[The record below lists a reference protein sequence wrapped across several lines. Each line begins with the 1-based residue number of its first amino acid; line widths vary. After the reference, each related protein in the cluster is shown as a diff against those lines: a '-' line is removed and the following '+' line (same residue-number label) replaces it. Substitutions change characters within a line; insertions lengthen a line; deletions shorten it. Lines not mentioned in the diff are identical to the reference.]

1 MFGCKE
7 VGKHKLKP
15 MKKTLLLIAI
25 FQLIFSIKS
34 YSQEWAWGIKA
45 TGDHQRYNALDM
57 DVDIDGNIVVAGY
70 YQENFSLGP
79 FSLYTEDDYYAD
91 IYLAR
96 INSEKEVEWLIHIEA
111 EDSYGD
117 DIAISTDDDDN
128 IYLTGNKDGKIF
140 VTKYNSEGIEIW
152 TNNFDDQYYGYGKSI
167 ALDQYDN
174 VYISGGSGWNFFIAK
189 LDFFGETIWVKDLW
203 HNSSNACNITDID
216 VDKLGNIYFIGVFD
230 IDELVLDN
238 FTLQHNGSWGDD
250 TLWGKMDTDG
260 NFIWIKSSDGR
271 TNSNPQIALTSDN
284 HLYLSGSMYSGITFE
299 NIYIEGI
306 CCQNPKPYIVKYNT
320 SGNIVWALEAHTTNE
335 EKGVPADIKVD
346 YSGNMYLTGSYYSSS
361 TNVNSYLE
369 KYDNDGINQ
378 WRQEFVMYT
387 ADYTEAIDIDNNGF
401 CYYTGYNNSINFID
415 ETQSVTE
422 NTTGIGQLNT
432 TESTYKKTER
442 PKIDRNYLLC
452 ENNSEISLSAI
463 GNDIKWYSDHEI
475 TNEIHTG
482 NDYNLTVTENTILYV
497 TQTINDIES
506 WPKQIIIEVSELPN
520 TELTYDN
527 QILTATYNESFN
539 YEWYYQSTIISGET
553 NNHITVEESTEFS
566 DYSVIITHDHCSIE
580 LNVET
585 LSILDAHF
593 QNHPNINIYPNPTNS
608 LVYIKISD
616 VNVSDIK
623 EIKIYNSLGKNV
635 YRIKNHSSSKIDSVD
650 LSQLET
656 GLYFIN
662 IRYSETFKTFRIIKN

>member
-1 MFGCKE
+1 
-7 VGKHKLKP
+7 
-15 MKKTLLLIAI
+15 
-25 FQLIFSIKS
+25 
-34 YSQEWAWGIKA
+34 
-45 TGDHQRYNALDM
+45 
-57 DVDIDGNIVVAGY
+57 
-70 YQENFSLGP
+70 
-79 FSLYTEDDYYAD
+79 
-91 IYLAR
+91 
-96 INSEKEVEWLIHIEA
+96 
-111 EDSYGD
+111 
-117 DIAISTDDDDN
+117 
-128 IYLTGNKDGKIF
+128 
-140 VTKYNSEGIEIW
+140 
-152 TNNFDDQYYGYGKSI
+152 
-167 ALDQYDN
+167 
-174 VYISGGSGWNFFIAK
+174 
-189 LDFFGETIWVKDLW
+189 
-203 HNSSNACNITDID
+203 
-216 VDKLGNIYFIGVFD
+216 
-230 IDELVLDN
+230 
-238 FTLQHNGSWGDD
+238 
-250 TLWGKMDTDG
+250 
-260 NFIWIKSSDGR
+260 
-271 TNSNPQIALTSDN
+271 
-284 HLYLSGSMYSGITFE
+284 
-299 NIYIEGI
+299 
-306 CCQNPKPYIVKYNT
+306 
-320 SGNIVWALEAHTTNE
+320 
-335 EKGVPADIKVD
+335 
-346 YSGNMYLTGSYYSSS
+346 
-361 TNVNSYLE
+361 
-369 KYDNDGINQ
+369 
-378 WRQEFVMYT
+378 MYT

>member
-1 MFGCKE
+1 MWNSCSITVSFHLG
-7 VGKHKLKP
+7 
-15 MKKTLLLIAI
+15 
-25 FQLIFSIKS
+25 IFSSIFKV
-34 YSQEWAWGIKA
+34 
-45 TGDHQRYNALDM
+45 
-57 DVDIDGNIVVAGY
+57 VDA
-70 YQENFSLGP
+70 
-79 FSLYTEDDYYAD
+79 
-91 IYLAR
+91 
-96 INSEKEVEWLIHIEA
+96 KHI
-111 EDSYGD
+111 
-117 DIAISTDDDDN
+117 
-128 IYLTGNKDGKIF
+128 
-140 VTKYNSEGIEIW
+140 
-152 TNNFDDQYYGYGKSI
+152 
-167 ALDQYDN
+167 
-174 VYISGGSGWNFFIAK
+174 
-189 LDFFGETIWVKDLW
+189 
-203 HNSSNACNITDID
+203 
-216 VDKLGNIYFIGVFD
+216 
-230 IDELVLDN
+230 
-238 FTLQHNGSWGDD
+238 LQHLREVKPKDVENVAVEQVAFADKI
-250 TLWGKMDTDG
+250 LLNKTDLVDE
-260 NFIWIKSSDGR
+260 KK
-271 TNSNPQIALTSDN
+271 
-284 HLYLSGSMYSGITFE
+284 LS
-299 NIYIEGI
+299 
-306 CCQNPKPYIVKYNT
+306 
-320 SGNIVWALEAHTTNE
+320 
-335 EKGVPADIKVD
+335 
-346 YSGNMYLTGSYYSSS
+346 
-361 TNVNSYLE
+361 
-369 KYDNDGINQ
+369 
-378 WRQEFVMYT
+378 
-387 ADYTEAIDIDNNGF
+387 
-401 CYYTGYNNSINFID
+401 
-415 ETQSVTE
+415 
-422 NTTGIGQLNT
+422 
-432 TESTYKKTER
+432 
-442 PKIDRNYLLC
+442 
-452 ENNSEISLSAI
+452 
-463 GNDIKWYSDHEI
+463 EI